1 MPQIFEVYLVHSYEI
16 SLNEFDSLL
25 FGHLEVHPSSN
36 GSRGYF
42 SLWSSLT
49 ASRPVVQSSKTF
61 LFLSLYNCGLWVIT
75 HLASCIKVCLWIS
88 VCQNFAMIYPC
99 SGSPARKTSCP
110 APASRSWAV
119 PWAAGRPPPEEAAAV
134 DSKAP
139 PLAHYFPGLVWAS
152 SPGRVRSEAAAVA
165 VV

>member
-1 MPQIFEVYLVHSYEI
+1 MPQIFEVYLVHSHEI

-25 FGHLEVHPSSN
+25 LGHFEVHPSSN

-49 ASRPVVQSSKTF
+49 ASRPVVKSSKF
-61 LFLSLYNCGLWVIT
+61 FSLVSLYNCGLWVIT
-75 HLASCIKVCLWIS
+75 HLASCIKVCLWRC
-88 VCQNFAMIYPC
+88 VYQNFAMICPC

-119 PWAAGRPPPEEAAAV
+119 PWAAGRPPLGEAAAV
-134 DSKAP
+134 DSRAP
-139 PLAHYFPGLVWAS
+139 PLAHYSPELVWAS
-152 SPGRVRSEAAAVA
+152 SPGRVRSEAAAAA